1 METKIA
7 ITNEDNIKE
16 CIKEAAEV
24 IKNGGV
30 VAFPTETVYGLGA
43 NALKEECVK
52 KIFVAKGRPQD
63 NPLIVHVASKNIDEY
78 VKNIP
83 DVANKLIDKF
93 WPGPLTLI
101 LEKRNIIPM
110 ETSANLDTIGIRM
123 PSNKIA
129 MELIKESG
137 VPIAAPSANIS
148 GRPSPTNIERCVED
162 LKGRVDYILGGEIS
176 EVGLE
181 STIVDCTVYPP
192 MVLRPGG
199 ITLEMLREVDENI
212 EIDKGLLNNSKE
224 FKPKAP
230 GMKYRHYAPNAKLK
244 IIRGNNKKTIEK
256 INEMVQNYIDKEKS
270 VGILTTKENSSK
282 YPKGKVV
289 ILGEENNL
297 EEIASNLFN
306 ALREFNDLGVDIIL
320 AEAFNEE
327 GIGVAIMNRLNK
339 AAGYD
344 IIDV

>member
-7 ITNEDNIKE
+7 ITNEDNIKQ

-24 IKNGGV
+24 IKNDGV

-244 IIRGNNKKTIEK
+244 IIRGNN
-256 INEMVQNYIDKEKS
+256 IDEEKS
-270 VGILTTKENSSK
+270 VGILTTKENSNK
-282 YPKGKVV
+282 YPNGKVV